1 MATPCKTL
9 DLGEYMLSQA
19 ITLRGTNVTPLEG
32 TISHTAHTLTPC
44 RRLLWIMEED

>member
-19 ITLRGTNVTPLEG
+19 TTLRGTNVTPLEG
-32 TISHTAHTLTPC
+32 TISHTAHTLMPC